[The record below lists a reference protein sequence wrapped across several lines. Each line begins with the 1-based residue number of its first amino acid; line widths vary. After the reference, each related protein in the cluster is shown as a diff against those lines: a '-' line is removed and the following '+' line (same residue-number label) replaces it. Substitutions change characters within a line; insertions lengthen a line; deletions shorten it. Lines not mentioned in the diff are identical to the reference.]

1 MRHLLP
7 GIAIDRYCEP
17 VGCERCFYTGYA
29 GRRAVYEVI
38 PMDDELA
45 AAVRSGRTDV
55 APLLAERGIP
65 RCAMPSSTS
74 SDAARPLST
83 K

>member
-1 MRHLLP
+1 MRRLLP

-38 PMDDELA
+38 PMDDDWRLPYAPA
-45 AAVRSGRTDV
+45 APTSHRCWPNAAYR
-55 APLLAERGIP
+55 